1 MRYKNVLNKEVNT
14 MSLLFIVIISILSYL
29 LFTKSDYPLKIK
41 FLILIV
47 FSFFIFLIFI
57 YIYQKLIL
65 KNQYYPLKEL
75 EKGFEQLAHGN
86 LSFRIDND
94 NEKIDFDD
102 KALFEN
108 FNDMANSLEL
118 SIHSVEKHQEELNKI
133 IELKTNSLNETNLR
147 LSKAMEELRKSQ
159 INKLQSEKQK
169 SLSAI
174 VSGFAHEINNPLT
187 GIFGNLELLALKKD
201 MPDYAMEKHMNI
213 RKQAL
218 RIKTIVKELNLMSPD
233 SDQTKLDINLNNF
246 FEKFIKVMNKKDIS
260 FKLEFKADSSNNIY
274 ITGNHFSLWMVF
286 EGLCENAVEAI
297 KENKIVNGEIIL
309 SLNESN
315 DRKYAIITVC
325 DNGGGFEDINK
336 VFDPFYTTRSRTK
349 KKGIGLSIAYNMIR
363 EHGGSIEAGNND
375 TGGTITIKLPLNRS

>member
-1 MRYKNVLNKEVNT
+1 MKYRNGLNKEVNT
-14 MSLLFIVIISILSYL
+14 MFLLFIVLISILSYL
-29 LFTKSDYPLKIK
+29 VFTKSDYSLKIK

-47 FSFFIFLIFI
+47 FSFFLFLMFS
-57 YIYQKLIL
+57 YIYQKLII
-65 KNQYYPLKEL
+65 KNQYYSLQELK
-75 EKGFEQLAHGN
+75 KGFEQLAHGN
-86 LSFRIDND
+86 LSFRIDSEND
-94 NEKIDFDD
+94 VSVDNKT
-102 KALFEN
+102 LFEN
-108 FNDMANSLEL
+108 FNDMANSLDL
-118 SIHSVEKHQEELNKI
+118 SIRSVEKHQEELNEI
-133 IELKTNSLNETNLR
+133 IETKTSSLNETNLR
-147 LSKAMEELRKSQ
+147 LNKAMEELRKSQ
-159 INKLQSEKQK
+159 MNKLQSEKQK

-187 GIFGNLELLALKKD
+187 GILGNLELLALKKD
-201 MPDYAMEKHMNI
+201 IPDYAMEKHMNI

-218 RIKTIVKELNLMSPD
+218 RIKTIVKELSLMSPD

-286 EGLCENAVEAI
+286 EGICENAVEAI

-315 DRKYAIITVC
+315 DKKYAIITVC
-325 DNGGGFEDINK
+325 DNGGGFEDIEK

-375 TGGTITIKLPLNRS
+375 KGGAITIKLPLNRS